1 LTSKLRCEAG
11 CGSSGPILLTTKIS
25 PTKLTQRPMM
35 ISSPLGPMRDLTPI
49 VLAVI
54 FLAAVLYALW
64 PLLMVGLFGPS
75 GISQSGF

>member
-1 LTSKLRCEAG
+1 
-11 CGSSGPILLTTKIS
+11 
-25 PTKLTQRPMM
+25 
-35 ISSPLGPMRDLTPI
+35 MRDLTPI